1 MLGRLRSVLAL
12 ALITAALGPIGCHG
26 PIAPSIEPHEALR
39 RVPLVGR
46 RLEQE
51 QLRRE
56 VEGDAFPSAD
66 QVGL

>member
-1 MLGRLRSVLAL
+1 MFRRLRSVLPP
-12 ALITAALGPIGCHG
+12 ALIASVLGTIGCHG
-26 PIAPSIEPHEALR
+26 PVAPSIEPHEALR

-56 VEGDAFPSAD
+56 VENDAFPSAD